1 MKSDTG
7 EYGGD
12 EQGQAIERILTAL
25 KGLKFGAVEI
35 TLHEGRIV
43 QIERKE
49 KQRLNLSVQ
58 SFWVGNRRSPAKINN
73 RANDPNEGNWPR

>member
-58 SFWVGNRRSPAKINN
+58 PILGGEPKGTGKN
-73 RANDPNEGNWPR
+73 

>member
-58 SFWVGNRRSPAKINN
+58 PILGGVPKGTGKN
-73 RANDPNEGNWPR
+73 